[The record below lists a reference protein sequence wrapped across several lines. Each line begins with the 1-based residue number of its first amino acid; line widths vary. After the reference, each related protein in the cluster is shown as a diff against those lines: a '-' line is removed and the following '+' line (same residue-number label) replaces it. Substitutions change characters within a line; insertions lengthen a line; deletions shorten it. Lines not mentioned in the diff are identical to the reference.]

1 MHAVR
6 ARIFALLAAL
16 LMLLPSGAAAR
27 AEYQCRVT
35 GRILA
40 ASACASGVVSP
51 AAAPTQRL
59 QRADCCQRLLSSS
72 RGTAPGTRQ
81 APRGVP
87 AANLLTASAPPFTPG
102 NLAAAGSVCAEST
115 QAPLAIGPPL
125 FIVHCALLS

>member
-40 ASACASGVVSP
+40 ASACASGVAAH

-59 QRADCCQRLLSSS
+59 QRADCCQRLVSSG
-72 RGTAPGTRQ
+72 RGAAPGTRQ
-81 APRGVP
+81 ASRDVP
-87 AANLLTASAPPFTPG
+87 AAILLVPSAAPFTPR
-102 NLAAAGSVCAEST
+102 NVAAGGSVCAENT

-125 FIVHCALLS
+125 F